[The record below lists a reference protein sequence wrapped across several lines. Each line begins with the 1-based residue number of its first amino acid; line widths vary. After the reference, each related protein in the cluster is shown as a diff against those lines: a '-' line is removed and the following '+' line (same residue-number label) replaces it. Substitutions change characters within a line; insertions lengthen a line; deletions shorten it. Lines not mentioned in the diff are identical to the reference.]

1 MFKRNSFPIWAFSTS
16 SSRVLG
22 SFIEI
27 FSAAITKSPLL
38 KPAFS
43 AGLLGIT
50 DWIRAPFLSGNWTNE
65 LGSRLCSLA
74 ILGFKEI
81 NCTPK
86 YGWITSPFLRSW
98 SETLLAKLIGI
109 AKPKPAPGPL
119 LTNVFIPIT
128 SPLEFMSGPP
138 ELPGFIA
145 ASVWI
150 RSSLL
155 SENPKLLISLC
166 RLLTIPKVTVFSR
179 P

>member
-1 MFKRNSFPIWAFSTS
+1 M
-16 SSRVLG
+16 
-22 SFIEI
+22 
-27 FSAAITKSPLL
+27 
-38 KPAFS
+38 
-43 AGLLGIT
+43 
-50 DWIRAPFLSGNWTNE
+50 
-65 LGSRLCSLA
+65 
-74 ILGFKEI
+74 
-81 NCTPK
+81 
-86 YGWITSPFLRSW
+86 
-98 SETLLAKLIGI
+98 GI

-138 ELPGFIA
+138 EFPGFIA
-145 ASVWI
+145 ASVCI